1 MTNEERLKIFEEVDP
16 GCITDALICFKIGA
30 WMQGIFPVSKK
41 AKIYG
46 RAVTARFETV
56 SDPEEILTPYE
67 IIEMGEPGD
76 VLVWNVDMDANIMG
90 ENIFHFIKGHGLN
103 GIVLEGKIRD
113 INEIEEIGG
122 CVFSKGPAAYSAP
135 VNFRPTKKTVNVPVT
150 VGGAVVRPGD
160 YICGDANGV
169 MVVPWEYADIVLE
182 QARLNMV
189 WEKELEE
196 AIKAGYNS
204 EQMREVYGHLKK
216 IDINRNQII
225 K

>member
-1 MTNEERLKIFEEVDP
+1 MTNEERLKVFEEVDP

-122 CVFSKGPAAYSAP
+122 CVFSNSLYKFPMNFKDESTINWHFSCFSSMVMFFLFFTDKVASSWKLAA
-135 VNFRPTKKTVNVPVT
+135 
-150 VGGAVVRPGD
+150 
-160 YICGDANGV
+160 
-169 MVVPWEYADIVLE
+169 
-182 QARLNMV
+182 
-189 WEKELEE
+189 
-196 AIKAGYNS
+196 KA
-204 EQMREVYGHLKK
+204 
-216 IDINRNQII
+216 
-225 K
+225 

>member
-1 MTNEERLKIFEEVDP
+1 MTNEERLQIFEEVDP

-56 SDPEEILTPYE
+56 SDPEKILTPYE
-67 IIEMGEPGD
+67 VIEMGEPGD

-135 VNFRPTKKTVNVPVT
+135 VNFRPTKETVNVPVT

-160 YICGDANGV
+160 YI
-169 MVVPWEYADIVLE
+169 
-182 QARLNMV
+182 RLNMV

-196 AIKAGYNS
+196 AIKAGFNS
-204 EQMREVYGHLKK
+204 EQMKEVYGHLKK
-216 IDINRNQII
+216 LDINRNQII

>member
-1 MTNEERLKIFEEVDP
+1 MTNEERLQIFEEVDP

-30 WMQGIFPVSKK
+30 WMQGIFPVRKK

-56 SDPEEILTPYE
+56 SDPGKILTPYE
-67 IIEMGEPGD
+67 VIEMGEPGD

-135 VNFRPTKKTVNVPVT
+135 VNFRPTKETVNVPVT

-196 AIKAGYNS
+196 AIKAGFNS
-204 EQMREVYGHLKK
+204 EQMKEVYGHLKK
-216 IDINRNQII
+216 LDINRNQII

>member
-1 MTNEERLKIFEEVDP
+1 MTNEERLKVFEEVDP

-135 VNFRPTKKTVNVPVT
+135 VNFRPT